1 MMIARRPPFEY
12 VRRLVGFRRSSEDLQ
27 EVFFFLFIAA
37 RVNYAPIDYLGYV
50 LLRTTLV
57 VSMDGLLL
65 DGERERERERG
76 NMRLVTLC
84 SQVQSARNSEMI
96 HRKYFKFQV
105 TKR

>member
-65 DGERERERERG
+65 DGEREREREREG
-76 NMRLVTLC
+76 ICVSLPYVRRC
-84 SQVQSARNSEMI
+84 SQHGIQ
-96 HRKYFKFQV
+96 K
-105 TKR
+105 